1 LPRCTPKSVS
11 WLRAHP
17 IHRPLKSGEEF
28 ALSTQRDCRTR
39 SNRMVMLAHAFCL
52 KRPAG
57 LRPTQPG
64 AGALESVVRW
74 FETMPSNIGTFHRA
88 GRSAQPSR
96 GLAGG
101 YQTGKQQVHIMIT
114 ATSHP
119 GFTLISNPNFDA
131 AAPHDQSGSGIG
143 RSDLRIIG
151 KLPSTV
157 QGSTKM
163 MERQEDAAEFR
174 GATWTDPAWEM
185 RHRPDNGQP

>member
-1 LPRCTPKSVS
+1 VSSGGSKQCLPTSEPFIEQGV
-11 WLRAHP
+11 LR
-17 IHRPLKSGEEF
+17 
-28 ALSTQRDCRTR
+28 
-39 SNRMVMLAHAFCL
+39 NR
-52 KRPAG
+52 
-57 LRPTQPG
+57 Q
-64 AGALESVVRW
+64 
-74 FETMPSNIGTFHRA
+74 
-88 GRSAQPSR
+88 R

-131 AAPHDQSGSGIG
+131 AAPHDQRGGGIG

-157 QGSTKM
+157 QGSTRIT
-163 MERQEDAAEFR
+163 ERQEDAAEFR